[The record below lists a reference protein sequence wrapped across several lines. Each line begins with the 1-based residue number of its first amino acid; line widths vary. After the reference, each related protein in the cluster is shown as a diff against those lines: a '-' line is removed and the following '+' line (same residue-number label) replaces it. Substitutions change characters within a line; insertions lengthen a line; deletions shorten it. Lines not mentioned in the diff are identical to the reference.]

1 MPSDAD
7 STTSALEGESHME
20 PESIIKAAAEVI
32 VGSTIVIIIAL
43 ATPAPLPPS
52 PARAGLGIGER
63 IFLGVAVASAFGT
76 LALVAGLA
84 VSLCGA
90 L

>member
-1 MPSDAD
+1 
-7 STTSALEGESHME
+7 ME
-20 PESIIKAAAEVI
+20 PESIIKGAAEVI
-32 VGSTIVIIIAL
+32 IGSVIVIFIAL
-43 ATPAPLPPS
+43 ARPAPLPPA

-63 IFLGVAVASAFGT
+63 IFLGAAVASAFGT
-76 LALVAGLA
+76 LAFVAGLA